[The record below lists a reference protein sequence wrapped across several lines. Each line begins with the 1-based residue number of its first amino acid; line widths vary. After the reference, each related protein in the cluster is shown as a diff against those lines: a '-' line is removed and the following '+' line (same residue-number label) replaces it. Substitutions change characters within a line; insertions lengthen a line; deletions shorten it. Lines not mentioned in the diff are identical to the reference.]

1 MRDSNRRHDQ
11 RGFSLI
17 ETLVALLIMSLITMI
32 LVSALRIAGLYSV
45 RLGEDSDALIERENM
60 ISFARAV
67 ESTLQFHS
75 EDIDPAFA
83 PFEGDEGQIRFI
95 STADIG
101 RMKGAFSAFS
111 LHRQP
116 SSRCEEGVDLVLDWS
131 PGFEGSGDGKGGLDR
146 RHLISCAQKVELAYY
161 GRRSG
166 DRLAKWHTEWRTVE
180 RAPRFVEFK
189 VQTMLG
195 EELKF
200 AFALKYSAP

>member
-1 MRDSNRRHDQ
+1 MRDSKRQHDQ
-11 RGFSLI
+11 RGFSMI

-32 LVSALRIAGLYSV
+32 LVSALRIAGQYSV
-45 RLGEDSDALIERENM
+45 RLGEDGDALIERENI
-60 ISFARAV
+60 ISFARAI

-75 EDIDPAFA
+75 EDTDPVFS

-116 SSRCEEGVDLVLDWS
+116 SSRCTDGVDLVLDWS
-131 PGFEGSGDGKGGLDR
+131 PGFEGLGDAEGGLDR
-146 RHLISCAQKVELAYY
+146 RHLISCAWKVDLGYY
-161 GRRSG
+161 GRRAG

-180 RAPRFVEFK
+180 RAPRFVELK

-200 AFALKYSAP
+200 AFALKYAAP

>member
-1 MRDSNRRHDQ
+1 MRDSKRRRDQ
-11 RGFSLI
+11 LGFSLI

-32 LVSALRIAGLYSV
+32 LVSALRIAGQYSV

-75 EDIDPAFA
+75 EGIDPAFV
-83 PFEGDEGQIRFI
+83 PFEGEEGQIKFI

-116 SSRCEEGVDLVLDWS
+116 SSRCKEGVDLVLDWS
-131 PGFEGSGDGKGGLDR
+131 PGFGGPGDAEGDLDR
-146 RHLISCAQKVELAYY
+146 RHLISCARKVDLAFY

-200 AFALKYSAP
+200 AFALKYSAN